1 MTIKQNHLTEAD
13 VNRLVSMNKN
23 FLHVLLANEKTLKKA
38 AARLFAHAEKGTSAG
53 KEAFELMNEV
63 RDQRRSIREQRIQF
77 EKIQRNLKKMQRGQ

>member
-23 FLHVLLANEKTLKKA
+23 FLHVLLANEKTLKKVA
-38 AARLFAHAEKGTSAG
+38 AQLFTHAEKGTKSG
-53 KEAFELMNEV
+53 EEAFQLMNEV